1 MGTMS
6 PYFTDAA
13 LISSL
18 RKYYKKEEQYNV
30 NFKYWLST
38 AHKVKD
44 GIIVNIAGRKFLID
58 YYTGSVLKEVK

>member
-1 MGTMS
+1 MIS
-6 PYFTDAA
+6 PYFSNDT

-44 GIIVNIAGRKFLID
+44 GMIVNIAGRKFLID

>member
-1 MGTMS
+1 MGGLS
-6 PYFTDAA
+6 PYFDDNT
-13 LISSL
+13 LIMSL
-18 RKYYKKEEQYNV
+18 RKYYPENEQYNV

-44 GIIVNIAGRKFLID
+44 GMILNIAGRKFLID